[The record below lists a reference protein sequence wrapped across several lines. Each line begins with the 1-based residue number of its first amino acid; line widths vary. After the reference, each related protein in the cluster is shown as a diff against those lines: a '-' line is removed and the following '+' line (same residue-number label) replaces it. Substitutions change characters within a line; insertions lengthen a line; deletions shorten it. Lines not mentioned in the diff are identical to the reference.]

1 MWGNR
6 NRQGGFVLARGS
18 VGSGVVAVGNGVS
31 EHVLPG
37 LGVRVRGDSVYA
49 NEIEFLGERPDP
61 AAFVQGDAAGR
72 AAGRRSP
79 VYVEGRRIGALAGA
93 HAELTAGTQ
102 RHRVTAGSLTGALV
116 MPLVGLA
123 AGLAKKG
130 SAFGFVVFA
139 DGSTFECPVKGP
151 QAIQEAKRD
160 AVRFNALASRGS

>member
-1 MWGNR
+1 MGD
-6 NRQGGFVLARGS
+6 AP
-18 VGSGVVAVGNGVS
+18 VS
-31 EHVLPG
+31 EHVLAG

-61 AAFVQGDAAGR
+61 AASSQGDEAGR

-102 RHRVTAGSLTGALV
+102 RHRVTAGALAGALV

-123 AGLAKKG
+123 AGLTRKG
-130 SAFGFVVFA
+130 SAISFVVFA
-139 DGSTFECPVKGP
+139 DGSTFESPVKGL
-151 QAIQEAKRD
+151 QAIQEAQRD
-160 AVRFNALASRGS
+160 AVRFNALASRGVSSH